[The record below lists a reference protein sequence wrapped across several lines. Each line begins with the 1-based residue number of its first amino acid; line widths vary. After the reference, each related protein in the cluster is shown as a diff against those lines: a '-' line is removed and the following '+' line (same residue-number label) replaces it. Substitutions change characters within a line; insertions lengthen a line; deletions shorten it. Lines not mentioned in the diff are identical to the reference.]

1 MEKLVQYSTSM
12 INRVG
17 LNFKRYLWEKI
28 NWENRLNVITGARGV
43 GKTTLLLQYI
53 KENLSQNPDEV
64 IYISLDDLYFS
75 KKSLVDFVDDFVKRG
90 GKHVF
95 LDEVHKYKNWSQ
107 EIKNS
112 YDYFPDLKIIVTGS
126 SALDIYKGKVDLS
139 RRAISYSL
147 NGLSFR
153 EFIGLKASMVIPVLT
168 LEEILTNP
176 SKPIQFILG
185 KVKPV
190 KLFEEYIQWGYY
202 PFFTEGI
209 PEYLML
215 ICHRLKILI
224 SMLCRN

>member
-12 INRVG
+12 INGVG
-17 LNFKRYLWEKI
+17 LNFKRYLWKKI

-53 KENLSQNPDEV
+53 KENLSENPDEV

-75 KKSLVDFVDDFVKRG
+75 KNSLVDFVDDFVKRG

-126 SALDIYKGKVDLS
+126 SSLDIYKGKVDLS
-139 RRAISYSL
+139 RRAISNSL
-147 NGLSFR
+147 N
-153 EFIGLKASMVIPVLT
+153 
-168 LEEILTNP
+168 
-176 SKPIQFILG
+176 
-185 KVKPV
+185 
-190 KLFEEYIQWGYY
+190 
-202 PFFTEGI
+202 
-209 PEYLML
+209 
-215 ICHRLKILI
+215 
-224 SMLCRN
+224 